1 MVRND
6 LLPATFRHFN
16 KWLETLNLL
25 LSKHYWLCRYNLRVT
40 TGDKL
45 RRFVHRAGVGH
56 PITVT
61 LQSSLH
67 GILVF
72 TWNSEASLSDVSLM
86 GFSLPLHWSGALG
99 DWYKCLFHLP
109 ASSLHIMDLPE
120 SYYIIPNTMTS
131 TYLALKYFE
140 KLFSEF

>member
-45 RRFVHRAGVGH
+45 RSFVRRAGVGH
-56 PITVT
+56 PIAVT
-61 LQSSLH
+61 LRSSLH

-72 TWNSEASLSDVSLM
+72 TWNSEASISDVSLM
-86 GFSLPLHWSGALG
+86 GFSLPLHALG
-99 DWYKCLFHLP
+99 YWYKCLFHPP
-109 ASSLHIMDLPE
+109 ASRSLHIMDLLE